1 MGREEDEYNR
11 NPAKR
16 LENITIYEDKRITE
30 LTDSLKRVEQK
41 VNLLIRML
49 TAHDYDSKKIKR

>member
-1 MGREEDEYNR
+1 MGREEDNYNR
-11 NPAKR
+11 NPARR
-16 LENITIYEDKRITE
+16 LENVTIYEDKRITE
-30 LTDSLKRVEQK
+30 LTESLKRVEQK